1 MLLGTGAQILGGDI
15 HDAVGVDIEGDL
27 DLRHATAGGSDAVQ
41 MEAAQG
47 LVGSSHFTL
56 ALKDVDLHRGLVIR
70 SSGEDLALLHRDGSV
85 AVDQLGAHAAHG
97 LNAQGQGGDVQQQQ
111 ALHVAGEHAALQG
124 CTHSHA
130 LVGVDALEA
139 FFAGELLDHVLH
151 GGDTAGAAH
160 HQDLV
165 DVIAGEASVTQSLT
179 DGAGGSLHQMSGQLV
194 ELSPGQG
201 QIQMLGAGG
210 VRSDIGQVDV
220 GGGHAGQLDLGL
232 LSSLLQALHGNLVAG
247 EVHIVGALELA
258 DHPLHNALIE
268 VIAAQTVVACGGQNL
283 DNAVINVQNGH
294 VEGTAAQVIDH
305 DLLGLLL
312 IHTVGKSGCGRLVDD
327 TLHVQTGDLAGVLG
341 GLTLGVGKVSG
352 NGDDSLRNGL
362 AQIGLSVAL
371 ELLQD
376 HGADLLRGV
385 GLAVHVHLVIAAH
398 FTLDGRN
405 GAVGVGDGLTLCHLA
420 HHTLAGLAEC
430 HHRRG
435 GAVALGVG
443 DDNGFAALHDS
454 HAAICCT

>member
-1 MLLGTGAQILGGDI
+1 M
-15 HDAVGVDIEGDL
+15 
-27 DLRHATAGGSDAVQ
+27 
-41 MEAAQG
+41 
-47 LVGSSHFTL
+47 
-56 ALKDVDLHRGLVIR
+56 
-70 SSGEDLALLHRDGSV
+70 
-85 AVDQLGAHAAHG
+85 
-97 LNAQGQGGDVQQQQ
+97 
-111 ALHVAGEHAALQG
+111 
-124 CTHSHA
+124 
-130 LVGVDALEA
+130 
-139 FFAGELLDHVLH
+139 
-151 GGDTAGAAH
+151 
-160 HQDLV
+160 
-165 DVIAGEASVTQSLT
+165 DVITGEASVTQSLT
-179 DGAGGSLHQMSGQLV
+179 DGAGGSLHQMRGQFV
-194 ELSPGQG
+194 ELGPGQG

-210 VRSDIGQVDV
+210 VGGDIGQVDV

-232 LSSLLQALHGNLVAG
+232 LSSLLQALHGHLVAG

-258 DHPLHNALIE
+258 DHPLHDALVE
-268 VIAAQTVVACGGQNL
+268 VVAAETVVAGGGKNL
-283 DNAVINVQNGH
+283 DHAVVD
-294 VEGTAAQVIDH
+294 VEDGDIERAAAEVVDH

-312 IHTVGKSGCGRLVDD
+312 IHAVGKSGCSRLVDD
-327 TLHVQTGDLAGVLG
+327 TLHIQTGDLAGVLG

-405 GAVGVGDGLTLCHLA
+405 GAVGVGDGLTLCHLT

-435 GAVALGVG
+435 GAVALCVG